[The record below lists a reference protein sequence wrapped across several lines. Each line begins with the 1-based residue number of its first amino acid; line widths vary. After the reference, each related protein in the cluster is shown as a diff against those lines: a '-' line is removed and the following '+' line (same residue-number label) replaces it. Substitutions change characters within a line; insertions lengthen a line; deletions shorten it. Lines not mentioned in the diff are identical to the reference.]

1 MWLASMLARWLAARL
16 PGAAALPDLA
26 RPFAA
31 RLAQR
36 PLRWRAPW
44 VAWQMLSW
52 VALTLLAPPFWTIG
66 TLLLINPSSDQPF
79 FWAAAMAIVPV
90 ANGVAIVATNQRHH
104 RAPFLRRT
112 TVAVHAFAVATA
124 VGGALFVLLLWQS
137 HAIAGLVG
145 PLAASADA
153 TRRAPLALW
162 VAGLAAAFGVASS
175 AHASIVHAWLAFED

>member
-1 MWLASMLARWLAARL
+1 MWLATM
-16 PGAAALPDLA
+16 LA

-31 RLAQR
+31 RVAHR

-44 VAWQMLSW
+44 LAWQMLSW

-66 TLLLINPSSDQPF
+66 ALLLINPSSDQPF

-112 TVAVHAFAVATA
+112 A

-145 PLAASADA
+145 PLAASADG

>member
-1 MWLASMLARWLAARL
+1 MWLATM
-16 PGAAALPDLA
+16 LA

-31 RLAQR
+31 RAAHR

-44 VAWQMLSW
+44 LAWQMLSW

-66 TLLLINPSSDQPF
+66 ALLLINPSSDQPF

-90 ANGVAIVATNQRHH
+90 ANG
-104 RAPFLRRT
+104 
-112 TVAVHAFAVATA
+112 VATA

-145 PLAASADA
+145 PLAASADG

-175 AHASIVHAWLAFED
+175 AHASIVHAWLAFDD

>member
-1 MWLASMLARWLAARL
+1 MWLATM
-16 PGAAALPDLA
+16 LA

-31 RLAQR
+31 RVAHR

-44 VAWQMLSW
+44 LAWQMLSW

-66 TLLLINPSSDQPF
+66 ALLLINPSNDQPF
-79 FWAAAMAIVPV
+79 FWAAAM
-90 ANGVAIVATNQRHH
+90 AIVATNQRHH

-112 TVAVHAFAVATA
+112 AVALHAFGVATA

-145 PLAASADA
+145 PLAASADG

-175 AHASIVHAWLAFED
+175 AHASIVHAWLAFDD